1 MNKIYAYIVVFATLF
16 FQALGNFAV
25 AESSNLIK
33 IEQEKVQQG
42 RVAFIKASEAKIIE
56 LDLNGNK
63 TWEFQI
69 PGKYQ
74 NSSHSMSAGPDIEWL
89 ETSDTFLIVIPKLG
103 VIEVNRQGKI
113 VWEYMTKDISH
124 DVDLLSDGT
133 LVFVNGWDSD
143 TDYVLTRINR
153 NGEILERY
161 KADEIGLKIEDR
173 KRSDNIPGR
182 APEKYSNTHANA
194 VQDLGNGGFLVSLRN
209 YNRAVVIKNGKII
222 RSYNK
227 AKYIHDPIDVGDKL
241 FFVRHE
247 SVGESRL
254 IMHDKS
260 TNKRSPLFIT
270 PEASWTPLRTL
281 EVLKNGNFLVTGSSV
296 IAQLTKD
303 GEIVWQLDLPN
314 FGRQIL
320 SKTNNRDFIYKA
332 AFVYK

>member
-1 MNKIYAYIVVFATLF
+1 MNKIYAYVVVFSMLF
-16 FQALGNFAV
+16 FQAFNNLV
-25 AESSNLIK
+25 LAESSNLIK
-33 IEQEKVQQG
+33 LEQEKVQQG

-74 NSSHSMSAGPDIEWL
+74 ISSHSMSAGPDIEWL
-89 ETSDTFLIVIPKLG
+89 EATNSFLLVIPKVG

-161 KADEIGLKIEDR
+161 KADEIGLKKEDR
-173 KRSDNIPGR
+173 RWNDNIPGR

-194 VQDLGNGGFLVSLRN
+194 VQDLGNGRFLVSLRN
-209 YNRAVVIKNGKII
+209 YHRAVVIKNGKII
-222 RSYNK
+222 RSYNQ
-227 AKYIHDPIDVGDKL
+227 AKLIHDPIDVGDKL

-270 PEASWTPLRTL
+270 PDASWTPLRTI
-281 EVLKNGNFLVTGSSV
+281 EVLNNGNFLVTGSTV
-296 IAQLTKD
+296 ITQLTKD
-303 GEIVWQLDLPN
+303 GEIVWQVDLLN
-314 FGRQIL
+314 FDGQIL
-320 SKTNNRDFIYKA
+320 SKRNNRDFIYKA